1 MLTVFPT
8 VVKVT
13 VFLQN
18 ADVFALTL
26 FNLLG
31 FQCLDFL
38 TLGG

>member
-26 FNLLG
+26 FNL
-31 FQCLDFL
+31 QCLDFL